1 MQKIILGI
9 LILLS
14 IIALAYFSVKYKQA
28 TIENRFE
35 IETISVE
42 TLERWCDETP
52 ELYECRKFKINNRRD
67 R

>member
-28 TIENRFE
+28 TMNDRPEP
-35 IETISVE
+35 ETISVE
-42 TLERWCDETP
+42 KIAEYCEHYP
-52 ELYECRKFKINNRRD
+52 EIYECRKFKINTRRD
-67 R
+67 K

>member
-28 TIENRFE
+28 PIKNRFE

-42 TLERWCDETP
+42 TLARWCDETP
-52 ELYECRKFKINNRRD
+52 ELHECRKFKINNRRD
-67 R
+67 K